1 MDEDSPS
8 LQLALYWRAEH
19 AGEKGLDLISP
30 LLNLVSAGESR
41 LSSTFYPPTS
51 PLTRGCKELELSI
64 GLFDYED
71 KAFRTVIA
79 EFFRGFGDV
88 KRLTCV
94 GGAAAMLTPLACHD
108 EQVGHPELFPLLESL
123 CFDHVQFKDGL
134 GQELLDFFR
143 RRTHLCRPVGHVE
156 LNGCHNVGQN
166 IVTSLQRANVQVVLG
181 EGTVLVN
188 DDNCGRNEKRTREPW
203 TKDQVKV
210 SFSLSNVYFSQV
222 NRVAIIA
229 LNEKVGYQRSMKIH
243 ERSSI
248 GE

>member
-8 LQLALYWRAEH
+8 LQLALSWRAEY

-30 LLNLVSAGESR
+30 LLKLVSTMEPHPD
-41 LSSTFYPPTS
+41 STFYSPTS

-71 KAFRTVIA
+71 KAFRTVTA
-79 EFFRGFGDV
+79 EFFRRFGDV

-94 GGAAAMLTPLACHD
+94 GGAAAVLAPLVSQN
-108 EQVGHPELFPLLESL
+108 EQIEQALESL

-143 RRTHLCRPVGHVE
+143 LRTGLCQPVGHVE
-156 LNGCHNVGQN
+156 LNGCHDVGEN
-166 IVTSLQRANVQVVLG
+166 FVTSLQRANVQVVLG

-188 DDNCGRNEKRTREPW
+188 DDNCGRNEKRKREPW

-210 SFSLSNVYFSQV
+210 SFSLSNFCFFPA
-222 NRVAIIA
+222 NRVVITAI
-229 LNEKVGYQRSMKIH
+229 NEKVGCQRPMKF
-243 ERSSI
+243 RS
-248 GE
+248 EVR